1 MIRVLIVD
9 DHVVVRRGL
18 ATIIGERADMEL
30 VGEASG
36 GEAAVALVRERA
48 PDVVLVD
55 LAMPDVDGIETTRR
69 ILAARPETRVTI
81 LTSFAEQA
89 RIRSAFDAGALGY
102 LLKDADPEEL
112 ASGVRLLASGSSP
125 LAAKAARV
133 LVESRSQVSS
143 GTGTGEASDLTARE
157 RTVLQ
162 LVATGCAN
170 KEIARRLEISERT
183 VKTHLT
189 RIFRSLGVFDR
200 VQAALWARDHG
211 FGALSA

>member
-1 MIRVLIVD
+1 MIRVLVVD

-81 LTSFAEQA
+81 LTSFADQT

-143 GTGTGEASDLTARE
+143 GTGTGEGSDLTARE

-211 FGALSA
+211 FGAFSS

>member
-18 ATIIGERADMEL
+18 AAIIAERADMEL
-30 VGEASG
+30 VGEASD
-36 GEAAVALVRERA
+36 GEEAVALVRERT

-55 LAMPDVDGIETTRR
+55 LAMPNVDGIETTRR
-69 ILAARPETRVTI
+69 ILAVRPETRVTI
-81 LTSFAEQA
+81 LTSFAEHA

-133 LVESRSQVSS
+133 LVESRSQA
-143 GTGTGEASDLTARE
+143 GTGTGGEGSDLTPRE
-157 RTVLQ
+157 RTVLE

-189 RIFRSLGVFDR
+189 RVFRSIGVFDR

-211 FGALSA
+211 FGAFSP

>member
-1 MIRVLIVD
+1 
-9 DHVVVRRGL
+9 
-18 ATIIGERADMEL
+18 
-30 VGEASG
+30 
-36 GEAAVALVRERA
+36 
-48 PDVVLVD
+48 
-55 LAMPDVDGIETTRR
+55 
-69 ILAARPETRVTI
+69 VTI

-89 RIRSAFDAGALGY
+89 RIRAAFDAGALGY

-133 LVESRSQVSS
+133 LVESRSQA
-143 GTGTGEASDLTARE
+143 GTGTGGEGSDLTARE
-157 RTVLQ
+157 RTVLE

-189 RIFRSLGVFDR
+189 RVFRSIGVFDR

-211 FGALSA
+211 FGAFSP

>member
-18 ATIIGERADMEL
+18 AAIIAERADMEL
-30 VGEASG
+30 VGEASD
-36 GEAAVALVRERA
+36 GEEAVALVRERA

-55 LAMPDVDGIETTRR
+55 LAMPNIDGIETTRR
-69 ILAARPETRVTI
+69 ILAARPETHVTI
-81 LTSFAEQA
+81 LTSFAEHA
-89 RIRSAFDAGALGY
+89 RIRAAFDAGALGY
-102 LLKDADPEEL
+102 LLKDADPEDL
-112 ASGVRLLASGSSP
+112 ASGVRLLASGNSP

-133 LVESRSQVSS
+133 LVESRSQAS
-143 GTGTGEASDLTARE
+143 TGTGAGEGSELTPRE
-157 RTVLQ
+157 RTVLE

-183 VKTHLT
+183 VKAHLT

-211 FGALSA
+211 FGAFSS

>member
-1 MIRVLIVD
+1 
-9 DHVVVRRGL
+9 
-18 ATIIGERADMEL
+18 MEL
-30 VGEASG
+30 VGEASD
-36 GEAAVALVRERA
+36 GEEAVALVRERA

-55 LAMPDVDGIETTRR
+55 LAMPNIDGIETTRR
-69 ILAARPETRVTI
+69 ILAARPETHVTI

-89 RIRSAFDAGALGY
+89 RIRAAFDAGALGY

-112 ASGVRLLASGSSP
+112 ASGIRLLASGNSP

-133 LVESRSQVSS
+133 LVESRSQAS
-143 GTGTGEASDLTARE
+143 TGTGAGVGAGLTARE
-157 RTVLQ
+157 RTVLG
-162 LVATGCAN
+162 LVASGCAN

-189 RIFRSLGVFDR
+189 RVFRSIGVFDR

-211 FGALSA
+211 FGAFSV

>member
-143 GTGTGEASDLTARE
+143 GTGTGEGSDLTARE

-211 FGALSA
+211 FGAFSS

>member
-18 ATIIGERADMEL
+18 ATIIAERADMEL
-30 VGEASG
+30 VGEASD
-36 GEAAVALVRERA
+36 GEEAVALVRERA

-55 LAMPDVDGIETTRR
+55 LAMPNIDGIETTRR
-69 ILAARPETRVTI
+69 ILAARPETHVTI

-89 RIRSAFDAGALGY
+89 RIRAAFDAGALGY

-112 ASGVRLLASGSSP
+112 ASGIRLLASGNSP

-133 LVESRSQVSS
+133 LVESRSQAS
-143 GTGTGEASDLTARE
+143 TGTGAGVGSGLTARE
-157 RTVLQ
+157 RTVLG
-162 LVATGCAN
+162 LVASGCAN

-189 RIFRSLGVFDR
+189 RVFRSIGVFDR

-211 FGALSA
+211 FGAFSS